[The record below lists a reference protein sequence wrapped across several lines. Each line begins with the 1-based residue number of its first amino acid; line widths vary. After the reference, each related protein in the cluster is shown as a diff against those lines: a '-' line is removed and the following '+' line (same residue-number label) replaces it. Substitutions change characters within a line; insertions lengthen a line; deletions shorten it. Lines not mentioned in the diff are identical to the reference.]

1 MFQIEHI
8 SKSYGKKQVL
18 NDVSFPVPEGCAIGI
33 LGVNGS
39 GKSTLLSCI
48 AKKYAGTPDVRIG
61 YVPQENP
68 LYDELKPVDNL
79 RMWTNKRK
87 SEILQALQAPPL
99 AQLGIQTFLDT
110 PVKNMSGGMKK
121 RLSLACALLDAPQIL
136 LMDEPFGAVDEI
148 TRAQLQQEIKRIHE
162 ETKITIMFVT
172 HDISEALLLGT
183 KVLVMNKG
191 NVEQYDTPEEILK
204 NPATDFVAQLVYR
217 QRHQCNLPDGQI
229 RDCQYSFV
237 AGLD

>member
-121 RLSLACALLDAPQIL
+121 RLSIGCSVANHPKLLLLDEPSAALDLICKERIGNYLKDFKAQGGSIIL
-136 LMDEPFGAVDEI
+136 ATHDV
-148 TRAQLQQEIKRIHE
+148 QEIE
-162 ETKITIMFVT
+162 LCDVW
-172 HDISEALLLGT
+172 
-183 KVLVMNKG
+183 
-191 NVEQYDTPEEILK
+191 YILK
-204 NPATDFVAQLVYR
+204 NGMLEPYLYDGNVHHLVGK
-217 QRHQCNLPDGQI
+217 L
-229 RDCQYSFV
+229 V
-237 AGLD
+237 

>member
-110 PVKNMSGGMKK
+110 PVKYVRWYEK
-121 RLSLACALLDAPQIL
+121 A
-136 LMDEPFGAVDEI
+136 
-148 TRAQLQQEIKRIHE
+148 AQSR
-162 ETKITIMFVT
+162 VC
-172 HDISEALLLGT
+172 
-183 KVLVMNKG
+183 
-191 NVEQYDTPEEILK
+191 
-204 NPATDFVAQLVYR
+204 PARCTTDSA
-217 QRHQCNLPDGQI
+217 DG
-229 RDCQYSFV
+229 
-237 AGLD
+237 

>member
-87 SEILQALQAPPL
+87 SEILQALQAP
-99 AQLGIQTFLDT
+99 
-110 PVKNMSGGMKK
+110 
-121 RLSLACALLDAPQIL
+121 QIL
-136 LMDEPFGAVDEI
+136 LMDEPFAALDLPAKQDAMQFMRYYLSLGNSIVIAS
-148 TRAQLQQEIKRIHE
+148 HE
-162 ETKITIMFVT
+162 EAVFQFCHTVY
-172 HDISEALLLGT
+172 L
-183 KVLVMNKG
+183 
-191 NVEQYDTPEEILK
+191 LK
-204 NPATDFVAQLVYR
+204 NGTLFDAS
-217 QRHQCNLPDGQI
+217 HLPEGTNYIDLL
-229 RDCQYSFV
+229 RN
-237 AGLD
+237 

>member
-110 PVKNMSGGMKK
+110 PVKHMSGGMKK
-121 RLSLACALLDAPQIL
+121 RLRLACALDLPAKQDAMQFMRYYLSLGNSIVI
-136 LMDEPFGAVDEI
+136 AS
-148 TRAQLQQEIKRIHE
+148 HE
-162 ETKITIMFVT
+162 EAVFQFCHTVY
-172 HDISEALLLGT
+172 L
-183 KVLVMNKG
+183 
-191 NVEQYDTPEEILK
+191 LK
-204 NPATDFVAQLVYR
+204 NGTLFDAS
-217 QRHQCNLPDGQI
+217 HLPEGTNYIDLL
-229 RDCQYSFV
+229 RN
-237 AGLD
+237 